1 MINPDPEPDHQ
12 TQTVNE
18 SDQTKQEEKKEAK
31 EVEDDIIVTE
41 EQAGEEEALKGPGGS
56 EKKEPSTPTSDV
68 DGDGVTPAKEPD
80 ANEGDEIAKLATTVR
95 RDMNRFPEKVRVVQ
109 LWALVLYLFLELC

>member
-56 EKKEPSTPTSDV
+56 EKKEPTPTSDV

-109 LWALVLYLFLELC
+109 L